1 MRELAE
7 MVTKAQ
13 QGAIDTMS
21 GRISQSLDEIKDM
34 ALKMKEAYAR
44 EKQPAVEEKR
54 KRHPTAAL
62 SGMSR
67 RR

>member
-34 ALKMKEAYAR
+34 ALKMKQPAAKD
-44 EKQPAVEEKR
+44 KQPSSEAA
-54 KRHPTAAL
+54 TAKF
-62 SGMSR
+62 
-67 RR
+67 